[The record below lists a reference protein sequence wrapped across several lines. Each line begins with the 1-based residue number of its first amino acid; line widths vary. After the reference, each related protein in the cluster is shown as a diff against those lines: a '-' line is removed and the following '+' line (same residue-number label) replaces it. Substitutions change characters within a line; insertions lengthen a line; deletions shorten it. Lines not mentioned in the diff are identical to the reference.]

1 MRTEVTQGSH
11 CSARV
16 ARPLRNTRSAFF
28 VLLVLLALCTLTSG
42 CKKDP
47 PSKPNAG
54 DTPTAQTNSKDPHWV
69 YPPASPPARIAV
81 VFIHGLFGDTDG
93 TWTDEKNGHSFF
105 EYVKAAPGIGD
116 KVDVFAFGFT
126 SKMVGGGS
134 LDVREA
140 SNKLYDHL
148 RFHGL
153 MQYDT
158 IVFVAHS
165 MGGLVA
171 MRTVISNPEL
181 SDKTPL
187 MVLYA
192 TPQEGAQITQIGKL
206 LIPNNAIRQM
216 TLVDANDYL
225 KQLSDDWV
233 RLKQR
238 GRAPFV
244 ECAYETKKTFGV
256 MIVPWSSATRFCDAV
271 APGIGD
277 ADHLSIVKPDRQQHD
292 AVVRFVVAM
301 QEHVLPRLQAA
312 SWETP
317 NFTDEEQHWVYSLGK
332 VTDRNPAVLKNT
344 SKVRQRYEIASIT
357 DSSLLILPA
366 LEPGKPREL
375 PPGQSET
382 LQLVVLGDLRPEYR
396 FDLKLSSLPA
406 RTVLVRIP
414 NMPAAQAERD
424 AQQAF
429 FAQKI
434 RDFIAAPEQVERFR
448 TLPEAQTQAAIADFA
463 KATFAKQVTGLSEGG
478 QWLLASDALARINF
492 LDSAAAAL
500 GEAKTRLPAAI
511 KQPSVEQLDQTIR
524 LRSNERLDRIPPTRL
539 IDGRDAS
546 QFEAVPRNARQQVVY
561 LDLAEQAQK
570 IDTLKREGL
579 VLEGDVLS
587 ARGER
592 SAAAIA
598 YRNAGAIRPSPM
610 VQRKLEDVSIDKDR

>member
-1 MRTEVTQGSH
+1 LFAILIL
-11 CSARV
+11 CAW
-16 ARPLRNTRSAFF
+16 
-28 VLLVLLALCTLTSG
+28 LAG
-42 CKKDP
+42 CEKDP
-47 PSKPNAG
+47 PKPDDG
-54 DTPTAQTNSKDPHWV
+54 DRPTAQANSKDPHWV
-69 YPPASPPARIAV
+69 YPPASPPARVAV

-93 TWTDEKNGHSFF
+93 TWTDQKSGRSFF
-105 EYVKAAPGIGD
+105 EFVKAAPGIGEQ
-116 KVDVFAFGFT
+116 VDIFAFGFT
-126 SKMVGGGS
+126 SKMAGGGS
-134 LDVREA
+134 LDIREA

-171 MRTVISNPEL
+171 MRTVIGNPEL

-192 TPQEGAQITQIGKL
+192 TPQEGSQIAQIGKL
-206 LIPNNAIRQM
+206 LIPNNALGQM
-216 TLVDANDYL
+216 TPADANDYL

-233 RLKQR
+233 RLKAR

-244 ECAYETKKTFGV
+244 ECAYETKATFKT

-277 ADHLSIVKPDRQQHD
+277 ADHLSIVKPDRPQHD
-292 AVVRFVVAM
+292 AVIRFVVSM
-301 QEHVLPRLQAA
+301 QEHVLPRLQAT

-317 NFTDEEQHWVYSLGK
+317 NFTDEDRHWVYSLGK
-332 VTDRNPAVLKNT
+332 VTDRNPAVLKNA
-344 SKVRQRYEIASIT
+344 SKVRQRYEIAGIA

-382 LQLVVLGDLRPEYR
+382 LQFVVLGDLRPEYR

-414 NMPAAQAERD
+414 NLPAAQAERD
-424 AQQAF
+424 AQQAL

-434 RDFIAAPEQVERFR
+434 RDFIAAPEQVERFKR
-448 TLPEAQTQAAIADFA
+448 LPEAQTQAAIADFA
-463 KATFAKQVTGLSEGG
+463 KSTLAQRLPGLNEGG

-492 LDSAAAAL
+492 LDSAAAAM

-511 KQPSVEQLDQTIR
+511 KQPSVEQLDQAIR
-524 LRSNERLDRIPPTRL
+524 LRSNERADNERADRVSTPLPRPIDEREAPTPE
-539 IDGRDAS
+539 AS
-546 QFEAVPRNARQQVVY
+546 KRQTVPRNARQQAVY

-579 VLEGDVLS
+579 VLEGDVLN
-587 ARGER
+587 ARGDR
-592 SAAAIA
+592 SAAAAA
-598 YRNAGAIRPSPM
+598 YRDAGAIRPSP
-610 VQRKLEDVSIDKDR
+610 VVTRKLEAVSVDRDR